1 MGKEEVHGS
10 VEVTIQPRHQDDG
23 GVAHKRQEIR
33 DQDNHKEDSLQMRPI
48 RKSQKDEIS
57 LGAFIGYIHLYCNS
71 AKLEK
76 KKKIMYSL

>member
-23 GVAHKRQEIR
+23 SVAHKDQEIC
-33 DQDNHKEDSLQMRPI
+33 DQDNHKEDSLQMGPI

-57 LGAFIGYIHLYCNS
+57 LVALIGPIHLYCT
-71 AKLEK
+71 
-76 KKKIMYSL
+76 